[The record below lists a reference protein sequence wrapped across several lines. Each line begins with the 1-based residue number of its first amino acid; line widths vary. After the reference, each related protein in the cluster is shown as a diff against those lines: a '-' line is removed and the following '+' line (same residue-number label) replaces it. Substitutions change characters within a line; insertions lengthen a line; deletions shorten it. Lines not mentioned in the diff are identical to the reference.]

1 MLNYILIF
9 TVLLLLLILFY
20 KLYMLS
26 KDFKEN
32 DNTPKS
38 ILKKINKKE
47 KEKEKEKDLT
57 PIIEKFIP
65 SKVYNGSKKG
75 YYFGTSKEGTGY
87 YLDKN

>member
-32 DNTPKS
+32 DKTPKS

-47 KEKEKEKDLT
+47 KEKDLT
-57 PIIEKFIP
+57 PTIEKFIP
-65 SKVYNGSKKG
+65 SKIYNGSKKG